1 MHLQRV
7 VVCASLIATSIHHPY
22 LIHYR
27 LRRPVIHLCSKFFT
41 EDVPYEGQNSKAG
54 ILIQQATQFR
64 LNRKAKP
71 VRMVARGPTESYYLS
86 QHWPHFA
93 AVNADNYEYF
103 AENVASP
110 SITFDKTNRLKLD
123 REFASKFQFAFG

>member
-1 MHLQRV
+1 M
-7 VVCASLIATSIHHPY
+7 
-22 LIHYR
+22 
-27 LRRPVIHLCSKFFT
+27 IHLCSKFFT

-64 LNRKAKP
+64 LDKNAKP
-71 VRMVARGPTESYYLS
+71 VRMVVRGPAKSYYLS

-103 AENVASP
+103 AENVAAP
-110 SITFDKTNRLKLD
+110 KDTFTKGEQQKLNS
-123 REFASKFQFAFG
+123 EFSQKFQFAFG